1 MTKNLKAFTAEIF
14 KKGFEKSSKSFS
26 NLSGEKVGIK
36 KFEISLGKANE
47 LMEKVF
53 KNKNPYVLITDI
65 IGEAK
70 GKSYLVLSHHDAE
83 EIAGMLIR
91 KMKNIENN
99 DFYKEAILKEVDN
112 VLAASVI
119 TELSNA
125 LDLKIFGDVPKF
137 IKPEEVNHE
146 WLNSELELMDGM
158 IAINSSANFF
168 FESNLKIC
176 PYFIW
181 ILDSDFN
188 NAINQKS
195 TEYAT

>member
-1 MTKNLKAFTAEIF
+1 MDKNIKAFTADIF

-36 KFEISLGKANE
+36 KFELSLGKAND
-47 LMEKVF
+47 LMEKIF
-53 KNKNPYVLITDI
+53 KNKNLYVLITDV

-70 GKSYLVLSHHDAE
+70 GKSYLVLNHNDAE
-83 EIAGMLIR
+83 EITGMLIR

-119 TELSNA
+119 TELSNE

-137 IKPEEVNHE
+137 IKPEEANQE
-146 WLNSELELMDGM
+146 WLRSELELMNGT
-158 IAINSSANFF
+158 IAIYSSANFF
-168 FESNLKIC
+168 FEANLKIS
-176 PYFIW
+176 PSFIW

-188 NAINQKS
+188 KAINQKS
-195 TEYAT
+195 KEYAT

>member
-1 MTKNLKAFTAEIF
+1 MNKNLKAFTAEIF
-14 KKGFEKSSKSFS
+14 KKGFEKSSNSFS

-70 GKSYLVLSHHDAE
+70 GKSYLVLNHHDAE
-83 EIAGMLIR
+83 EISGMLIR

-112 VLAASVI
+112 VLSASVI

-137 IKPEEVNHE
+137 IKPEDANHE

-168 FESNLKIC
+168 FETNLKIC
-176 PYFIW
+176 PHFIW

-188 NAINQKS
+188 KSINQKS
-195 TEYAT
+195 SEYAT